1 MVPQK
6 NRTVFQ
12 YKYAGCLEATQI
24 LILIKK
30 SANEKKMSIS
40 EKVKEFDKSRDYL
53 IKVDNALAQLK
64 HFRQA
69 YPFHHHPIQ
78 TFRHSCGDKPWE
90 LDYLFISRQLEN
102 KLENCFVLENPD
114 IYALSDHNPI
124 VAQLSI

>member
-1 MVPQK
+1 
-6 NRTVFQ
+6 
-12 YKYAGCLEATQI
+12 
-24 LILIKK
+24 
-30 SANEKKMSIS
+30 MSIS

-64 HFRQA
+64 QFRSV
-69 YPFHHHPIQ
+69 YPFHDYPIQ

-102 KLENCFVLENPD
+102 KLENPD